1 MGDLSY
7 QKTSRPGYQ
16 QGSLSRV
23 YKEASN
29 MLEGYCE
36 KKILKSQKRIIFR
49 LQFFL
54 KIWKDS
60 EKSLLLF
67 YTPVCDSF

>member
-1 MGDLSY
+1 MSNCSSVNFCYLSKIILTHCSVMNSSQENNPSYFDMGDLSY
-7 QKTSRPGYQ
+7 HKTSRPGYQ

-36 KKILKSQKRIIFR
+36 KKS
-49 LQFFL
+49 
-54 KIWKDS
+54 
-60 EKSLLLF
+60 
-67 YTPVCDSF
+67 